1 MTNQTLPYW
10 PDLNRRVHLAFL
22 LKVAGT
28 APVIPVILLAL
39 PSVISAYIATV
50 LTLDLLL
57 TLWAWRYARR
67 WPVAMMTLSLTWQ
80 AAVIALAVGT
90 PQSITGM
97 TWPLLPLLPFVGS
110 VVLARPHSGRGIAV
124 LALAVQLVVLLAKLI
139 AFGPLQFALE
149 PALLLV
155 QFMLTAVATLAT
167 GVFADAIMA
176 RLVVAN
182 EALGENVAALGLAKT
197 AAESATRVKSQF
209 LGMISHELRA
219 PLHII
224 INTASL
230 LADGA
235 YGPATAEQAAAA
247 GRVLVHSQRLLAL
260 IDDLLDLTS
269 IEAGRLALRLES
281 VALAPLVQ
289 EVAEHARTLLAGRP
303 IEIRTELPAELPPAW
318 ADPGRVRQVL
328 LNLVHNA
335 VKFTP
340 SGGITLS
347 AGTLGTE
354 TLGTGTLG
362 TETLGTETV
371 AGANDGV
378 PGDAG
383 TRAMLWLAVHDT
395 GQGIASDQLA
405 AIFEEFHQ
413 APAGRRAGG
422 SGLGLTIAKRLVE
435 LHGGEIAV
443 ESAEGRGSRFRFT
456 LPVADAD

>member
-354 TLGTGTLG
+354 T
-362 TETLGTETV
+362 V